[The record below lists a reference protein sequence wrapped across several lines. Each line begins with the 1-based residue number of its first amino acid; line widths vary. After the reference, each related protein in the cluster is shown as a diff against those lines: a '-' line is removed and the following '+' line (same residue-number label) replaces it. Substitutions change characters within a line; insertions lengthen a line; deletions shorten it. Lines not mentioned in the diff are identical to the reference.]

1 MRTHLP
7 AFSKLTFAF
16 VISFITIE
24 ATAQPKVNSFTPVKG
39 PLGTTVTIS
48 GTGFN
53 TTAANN
59 IVFFG
64 AVKASVSAASA
75 TSLSVTVPP
84 GATYQPISVLDNTSG
99 LTGYSNKPF
108 ITTFSFTG
116 SGIPANFY
124 KPKVDFVTGSLP
136 RNAVISDLDG
146 DGKSE
151 IIVAN
156 GSAGTISVLRNI
168 SAPGNILT
176 TSFEAKVDFVTGN
189 FTDYAIASDV
199 DGDGKPDLVFVYSG
213 RIGIMRNTAS
223 TGGFNASSFAA
234 KIDITPLFGG
244 TSFVATADL
253 DDDGK
258 PELVSANAVNTI
270 SVVRNTSTPGT
281 ISFATKVDFP
291 SPGTASSIAIGDVD
305 GDSKL
310 DIMVTNAAG
319 GTNTVSVFRNTSTT
333 GVINGTSFAAKVDF
347 AVGPTPR
354 SVAFGDIDGD
364 GKPDMVVANSDAT
377 NTTIS
382 VLRNTATSGVIN
394 ASSFAAKVDF
404 TTGLGPRSV
413 AIDDVNGDGKLD
425 VVVANFNAKT
435 MSVFNNTATSGSIN
449 ASSLAG
455 KVDFV
460 TGNGPVSI
468 VIGDLNG
475 DGVAESIIGTGSND
489 NTASV
494 YQIDLSTVPVSL
506 TGIKAHPKNQGVLF
520 EWTAQQESG
529 ILSYEIERS
538 QDGQHFSQIGS
549 VPAKGNSSLAINY
562 HWFDANPIAGTNF
575 YRLKIIEAGQQSYS
589 GVIKVNF
596 ANTYVNKIAVY
607 PNPIKDNTISIQMAL
622 PKGKYKIS
630 LTNKIG
636 QRILNRV
643 IDHKGG
649 DAIEKI
655 YFLNT
660 LVPGVYQI
668 TITGE
673 GISSTRQVIKN

>member
-1 MRTHLP
+1 MRTHLH
-7 AFSKLTFAF
+7 AFSKLVLAF
-16 VISFITIE
+16 VITIISVK
-24 ATAQPKVNSFTPVKG
+24 ATAQPKINSFTPASG
-39 PLGTTVTIS
+39 PAGTTVTIS

-53 TTAANN
+53 TVAAND
-59 IVFFG
+59 IVYFG
-64 AVKASVSAASA
+64 SVKASVTLASA

-84 GATYQPISVLDNTSG
+84 GATHQPISVLDNTTG
-99 LTGYSNKPF
+99 LTGYSAKPF
-108 ITTFSFTG
+108 ITTFNFLG
-116 SGIPANFY
+116 AGIPANFY

-176 TSFEAKVDFVTGN
+176 TSFEAKVDYITGN

-199 DGDGKPDLVFVYSG
+199 DGDSKPDLVFVYSG

-223 TGGFNASSFAA
+223 TGGFNASSFAT

-244 TSFVATADL
+244 TSFVATGDL
-253 DDDGK
+253 DGDGK

-291 SPGTASSIAIGDVD
+291 SPSTASSIAIGDVD
-305 GDSKL
+305 GDGKL
-310 DIMVTNAAG
+310 DIIVTNAAG

-382 VLRNTATSGVIN
+382 VLRNTSTSGVIN

-425 VVVANFNAKT
+425 VVVANFNAKS

-468 VIGDLNG
+468 VVGDLNG
-475 DGVAESIIGTGSND
+475 DGVAESIIGNGSND

-494 YQIDLSTVPVSL
+494 YQIDLSTLPVSL
-506 TGIKAHPKNQGVLF
+506 TGIKAYPKNQGVQF

-529 ILSYEIERS
+529 IFSYEIERS
-538 QDGQHFSQIGS
+538 ADGQQFTKIGS

-562 HWFDANPIAGTNF
+562 LWFDTNPIAGTNF

-589 GVIKVNF
+589 VVIKVNF
-596 ANTYVNKIAVY
+596 SGIIVNKIIIY
-607 PNPIKDNTISIQMAL
+607 PNPIKVNTMNIQMNL
-622 PKGKYKIS
+622 PKGKYKIV
-630 LTNKIG
+630 LTNKLG
-636 QRILNRV
+636 QRILNKE
-643 IDHKGG
+643 IDYEGG
-649 DAIEKI
+649 ITNNKI
-655 YFLNT
+655 NLIKS
-660 LVPGVYQI
+660 LLSGVYQVSIIGAGINI
-668 TITGE
+668 TE
-673 GISSTRQVIKN
+673 QVIKN